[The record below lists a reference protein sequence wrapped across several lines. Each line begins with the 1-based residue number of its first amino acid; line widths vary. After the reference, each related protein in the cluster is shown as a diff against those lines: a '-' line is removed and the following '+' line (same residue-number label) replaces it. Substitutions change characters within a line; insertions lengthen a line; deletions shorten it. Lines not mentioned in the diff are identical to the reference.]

1 MVSSPHD
8 AIRIVSIWKSILS
21 HFKTKLSFQ
30 KQINFYLS
38 SLSTPISIEW
48 FNFAE
53 IKRKLRQA
61 KSTLRKHKTN
71 EKELRTQ
78 HLLQRASAINIENKV
93 TNSLTILN
101 IQKIEQVILMWN
113 KFNYLTSDNNK
124 FSIQT
129 IDIPVDENINWNDI
143 KKHPTY
149 NLKSSM
155 IQK

>member
-1 MVSSPHD
+1 
-8 AIRIVSIWKSILS
+8 
-21 HFKTKLSFQ
+21 
-30 KQINFYLS
+30 
-38 SLSTPISIEW
+38 
-48 FNFAE
+48 
-53 IKRKLRQA
+53 
-61 KSTLRKHKTN
+61 
-71 EKELRTQ
+71 
-78 HLLQRASAINIENKV
+78 
-93 TNSLTILN
+93 
-101 IQKIEQVILMWN
+101 MWN